1 MTRKLSQVMMT
12 RKTSHTRRMVR
23 RSNSTKR
30 RMTRYILV
38 DDWITN
44 IDSSS
49 VSSSNHNDDDE
60 EKVIALVIGTSC
72 KENGPRPI

>member
-1 MTRKLSQVMMT
+1 
-12 RKTSHTRRMVR
+12 
-23 RSNSTKR
+23 
-30 RMTRYILV
+30 MTRYILV

-72 KENGPRPI
+72 KENGPMPI